1 MIPYFICHKNH
12 LSAMQTEE
20 VSAAIKDL
28 EIQQRQY
35 ENLLDQSISNNEILA
50 KVKIIYHDL
59 KAVSDKLKELKKLQ
73 AGE

>member
-1 MIPYFICHKNH
+1 MP
-12 LSAMQTEE
+12 TEE
-20 VSAAIKDL
+20 VNAEIKAL

-35 ENLLDQSISNNEILA
+35 EKLLDQSISNNEILA

-73 AGE
+73 GKE

>member
-1 MIPYFICHKNH
+1 MP
-12 LSAMQTEE
+12 TEE
-20 VSAAIKDL
+20 VSAEIKAL

-50 KVKIIYHDL
+50 KVKVIYHDL

-73 AGE
+73 GEE